1 MKRKPPLISRKARI
15 TKMKIKDLF
24 PLITVTTSTPREEY
38 PAYNGFFTICNQ
50 DNIPVPWV
58 GDISGT
64 MLHYLDNMYAFRSND
79 KTVSSTIEA
88 FIIEF
93 KSVSISGTTP
103 QTKLSRMI
111 AMKYKTSW
119 EHLYAITKA
128 EYNPIANVESDE
140 TFTTITEHGHTVQNT
155 GTQGMDHG
163 EHITHTGTEQQS
175 HGETI
180 TNTGTSGTVSA
191 VTAANTENGIY
202 GFNSSTA
209 VPADSSTAS
218 NSGSSTRTDNLSE
231 AHTGNDTRTDN
242 LTEGHSGTD
251 TRTDNLTETHG
262 GIDKVT
268 ERSIREGNIGVT
280 MTQQMLTAE
289 ADFWGM
295 FTFWDAVFKDIDR
308 ELTLAVYDI

>member
-1 MKRKPPLISRKARI
+1 
-15 TKMKIKDLF
+15 MKIKDLF
-24 PLITVTTSTPREEY
+24 PLTHVVSSLPREEY
-38 PAYNGFFTICNQ
+38 PAFTGFFHTCATE
-50 DNIPVPWV
+50 NISVPWSD
-58 GDISGT
+58 DIT
-64 MLHYLDNMYAFRSND
+64 TINTYYLDNMYAFRSNE
-79 KTVSSTIEA
+79 KTISPTIETY
-88 FIIEF
+88 IKEF
-93 KSVSISGTTP
+93 ASPITAGTTP
-103 QTKLSRMI
+103 REKLSRMI

-140 TFTTITEHGHTVQNT
+140 TFTTTTEHGHTVQNT
-155 GTQGMDHG
+155 GTQGMQHG
-163 EHITHTGTEQQS
+163 EQISRTGTEQLS
-175 HGETI
+175 HGEQI
-180 TNTGTSGTVSA
+180 SHTGTSGTVSA
-191 VTAANTENGIY
+191 VTAANTENDIY

-218 NSGSSTRTDNLSE
+218 NSGNSTRTDNLNEGHS
-231 AHTGNDTRTDN
+231 GNDTRTDN
-242 LTEGHSGTD
+242 LNEGHSGTD

-268 ERSIREGNIGVT
+268 EHRIREGNIGVT

>member
-1 MKRKPPLISRKARI
+1 MKRKPPLISRKARV

-24 PLITVTTSTPREEY
+24 PQVNVISASPVEQY
-38 PAYNGFFTICNQ
+38 PAFSGFFRTCSEK
-50 DNIPVPWV
+50 NIAVPWSR
-58 GDISGT
+58 DITGFNSF
-64 MLHYLDNMYAFRSND
+64 YIDNMYAFRSNE
-79 KTVSSTIEA
+79 KTISPTIEA
-88 FIIEF
+88 YIKAFTPELTA
-93 KSVSISGTTP
+93 GTTP
-103 QTKLSRMI
+103 REKLSRMI

-140 TFTTITEHGHTVQNT
+140 TFTTTTEHGHTVQNT
-155 GTQGMDHG
+155 GTQGMQHG

-191 VTAANTENGIY
+191 VTAANTENSIY

-251 TRTDNLTETHG
+251 TRNDNLTETHG
-262 GIDKVT
+262 GTDTVT
-268 ERSIREGNIGVT
+268 EHRVREGNIGVT
-280 MTQQMLTAE
+280 MTQQMLSAE
-289 ADFWGM
+289 FDFWGM
-295 FTFWDAVFKDIDR
+295 FTFWDTVFKDIDR
-308 ELTLAVYDI
+308 ELTLAVFDI